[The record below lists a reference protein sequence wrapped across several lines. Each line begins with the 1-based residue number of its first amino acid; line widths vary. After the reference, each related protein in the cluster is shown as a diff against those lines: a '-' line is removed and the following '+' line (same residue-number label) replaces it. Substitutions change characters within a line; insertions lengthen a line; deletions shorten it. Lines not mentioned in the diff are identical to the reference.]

1 MAWYN
6 PISWFKKADKGLSIV
21 KAADMAVRSNRVLVK
36 EIQTAQRDLGALAS
50 KAKAGELQSALLSAS
65 GVLLK
70 LKESL
75 IMAQAD
81 TDAIL
86 KRLPGGQVS
95 DLAKSLGEL
104 YQNLGIA
111 VSSLAALVDSASKKI

>member
-1 MAWYN
+1 MPWYN
-6 PISWFKKADKGLSIV
+6 PISWFKKADNGLSIV

-50 KAKAGELQSALLSAS
+50 KAKAGELQSALLSS
-65 GVLLK
+65 STVLMK

-75 IMAQAD
+75 NMAQAD

-111 VSSLAALVDSASKKI
+111 VSSLASLADSASRKI

>member
-50 KAKAGELQSALLSAS
+50 KAKAGEL
-65 GVLLK
+65 
-70 LKESL
+70 
-75 IMAQAD
+75 
-81 TDAIL
+81 
-86 KRLPGGQVS
+86 
-95 DLAKSLGEL
+95 
-104 YQNLGIA
+104 
-111 VSSLAALVDSASKKI
+111 

>member
-1 MAWYN
+1 
-6 PISWFKKADKGLSIV
+6 
-21 KAADMAVRSNRVLVK
+21 
-36 EIQTAQRDLGALAS
+36 
-50 KAKAGELQSALLSAS
+50 
-65 GVLLK
+65 
-70 LKESL
+70 
-75 IMAQAD
+75 MAQAD